1 MRRDEV
7 EWPLDSEAI
16 TAFVHEAECVVRG
29 AVLPVKDELVV
40 ADEQKLGLRP
50 VGRHRATG
58 GEAGGGDDGAAQTVE
73 GLPVIQSAAAPVGRA
88 WVVGHAQ
95 VLTVLRGGGGTVAVS
110 SDAYFSSDRVA
121 VRATMRVGFG
131 FPASARLA
139 VIALDGEPIAA

>member
-1 MRRDEV
+1 M
-7 EWPLDSEAI
+7 
-16 TAFVHEAECVVRG
+16 
-29 AVLPVKDELVV
+29 
-40 ADEQKLGLRP
+40 
-50 VGRHRATG
+50 
-58 GEAGGGDDGAAQTVE
+58 
-73 GLPVIQSAAAPVGRA
+73 IQSAAAPVGRA